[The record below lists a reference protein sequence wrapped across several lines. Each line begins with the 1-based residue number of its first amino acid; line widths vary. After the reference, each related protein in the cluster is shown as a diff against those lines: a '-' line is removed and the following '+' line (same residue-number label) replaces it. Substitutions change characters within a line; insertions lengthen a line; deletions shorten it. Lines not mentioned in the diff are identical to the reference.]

1 MSRFQVDS
9 AQVAA
14 AGAAVQS
21 SAASITAEVDRMMRL
36 LLDLQGSWQGQA
48 ASSFQGVV
56 GDWRATQERVRASLE
71 EISAALASAGASY
84 AEVEQGAA
92 RLFSR

>member
-9 AQVAA
+9 AQVASA
-14 AGAAVQS
+14 SAAVQGS
-21 SAASITAEVDRMMRL
+21 MASITSEVDRMMRL

-56 GDWRATQERVRASLE
+56 QEWRSTQERVRSSLE
-71 EISAALASAGASY
+71 EINRALATAGQSY
-84 AEVEQGAA
+84 AEVEQGAV
-92 RLFSR
+92 RMFSR